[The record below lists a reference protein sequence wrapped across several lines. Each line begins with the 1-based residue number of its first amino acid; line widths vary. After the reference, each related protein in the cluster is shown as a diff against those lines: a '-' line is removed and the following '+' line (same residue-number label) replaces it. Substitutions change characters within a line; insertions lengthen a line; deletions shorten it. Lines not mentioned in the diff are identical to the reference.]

1 MCVRI
6 MKFKHVGRGVFNPHH
21 TCKAKGYRNWFV
33 SVCVSV
39 CLRFLPPHTTGRPK
53 VIPMY
58 SVLYTLALSFKN
70 TAFKSYGMKTKWKRQ
85 YANYQS
91 LTSTAVCLFA
101 YHGDIR
107 KCNGGHM
114 SSLAMPKVLHTNLAS
129 PFQILRK
136 LARDHSSVAQPINY
150 SDSDLH
156 MCMGAMPLHTC
167 F

>member
-1 MCVRI
+1 MLQGSMTIMCVRI
-6 MKFKHVGRGVFNPHH
+6 MKFKHVGRGVFNPRH

-39 CLRFLPPHTTGRPK
+39 CLRFFCHHILQAGQK
-53 VIPMY
+53 WY
-58 SVLYTLALSFKN
+58 QCTLALS
-70 TAFKSYGMKTKWKRQ
+70 FKSYGMKTKWKRHMQ
-85 YANYQS
+85 NYQS

-114 SSLAMPKVLHTNLAS
+114 SSLPMSKVLHTSLAS
-129 PFQILRK
+129 PFQI

-150 SDSDLH
+150 SGSDLH
-156 MCMGAMPLHTC
+156 VCMGAMPLHTC

>member
-39 CLRFLPPHTTGRPK
+39 CLRFFCHHILQAGQKR
-53 VIPMY
+53 Y
-58 SVLYTLALSFKN
+58 QCTLALSFKN

-114 SSLAMPKVLHTNLAS
+114 SSLAMPKVLYTNLAS

-156 MCMGAMPLHTC
+156 MCMGAMPIHTR